1 MKKNILVTGCAGF
14 IGSSISK
21 KLIQNK
27 YNVFG
32 IDNLSTGKKK
42 KIPKEVKFIIGNCND
57 NSSLNKFKKIKFFSI
72 IHLAGNVG
80 NETSYNS
87 PLKDCENNILVT
99 LKLLEF
105 AKKTKCKHF
114 IYTSSM
120 SVYGNLSSKP
130 VPENYNCNPKS
141 YYGIS
146 KLASENYVKISNNE
160 KFKTTIL
167 RLFTVYGPGQNLN
180 NSKQGMI
187 SIYLQQIFR
196 NKRLIVKGS
205 RNRIRDFIFI
215 DDLTDLMVKIVG
227 NKKFFNQTLNVGTGK
242 KHKISE
248 VIKKLKK
255 TTGINFPVK
264 FKKKTPLDQFY
275 IFPDIKKLKKIVNIK
290 SFKSLDEGLNK
301 LVFYLRK
308 KYKF

>member
-42 KIPKEVKFIIGNCND
+42 NIPKEVKVIIGNCND
-57 NSSLNKFKKIKFFSI
+57 SFYLNKFKKIKFFSI

-87 PLKDCENNILVT
+87 PLTDCENNILVT
-99 LKLLEF
+99 LKLLEL
-105 AKKTKCKHF
+105 AKKTKCRHF
-114 IYTSSM
+114 IHTSSM
-120 SVYGNLSSKP
+120 SVYGNLPSRP
-130 VPENYNCNPKS
+130 VSENYNCNPKS

-146 KLASENYVKISNNE
+146 KLASENYVKISQNK
-160 KFKTTIL
+160 KFKSTIL
-167 RLFTVYGPGQNLN
+167 RLFTVYGPGQSLN

-187 SIYLQQIFR
+187 SIYLQQIFK

-205 RNRIRDFIFI
+205 KNRIRDFIFI
-215 DDLTDLMVKIVG
+215 EDLTDLMIKIIG
-227 NKKFFNQTLNVGTGK
+227 NKKFFNQTLNIGTGK

-248 VIKKLKK
+248 VIKKLKE
-255 TTGINFPVK
+255 TTGINFPVI
-264 FKKKTPLDQFY
+264 FKKNTPLDQFY
-275 IFPDIKKLKKIVNIK
+275 IFPNIKKLKKIVNVK

-301 LVFYLRK
+301 LVLHLRK
-308 KYKF
+308 MYKF